1 VGIYKSTY
9 NNSRY
14 KILLSITVGQ
24 HSKDKSLMNSL
35 VNTLKCG
42 IVSKH
47 SKNAVVLTITRF
59 KDINNKIIP
68 LFKEY
73 RIKGVK
79 ALDFNDFCRVVKLV
93 NEKSHL
99 LSTGL
104 EEIRKIKLNM
114 NKVRFYKRK
123 SCHW

>member
-1 VGIYKSTY
+1 MRIYKSTS

-14 KILLSITVGQ
+14 NVLLSITIAQ

-42 IVSKH
+42 IVSKQY
-47 SKNAVVLTITRF
+47 KNAVVLTITRF

-79 ALDFNDFCRVVKLV
+79 ALDFCRVAKLM

-114 NKVRFYKRK
+114 NKGRFYKRK